1 MSGHYNR
8 PDKPIESKYG
18 LFKVSPAYLNSEVR
32 NTDYQQRENVMKLL
46 KLAFIGGVMTLTA
59 LSASAETFRWASN
72 TDPQTM
78 DPHAVNSAPVL
89 SFLNNIYEGL
99 VRRNQDMS
107 IEGSLAQSWQPL
119 TGENGWRFNLRQ
131 GVTFQDGSPF
141 NSEDVMFSY
150 ERASSEAADVRSWF
164 APVKEVRVVDDY
176 TIDFVTN
183 APNPL
188 FPDSIANFMILDKGW
203 AEANGAELPAR
214 DAENFAT
221 MNVNGTGPFT
231 VVSRDPGIK
240 TVLEPNAGWWGAAE
254 HNITEAIFTPIGNAT
269 TGLAALLSGEIDFI
283 QPIPLQDVAQ
293 VEGRNG
299 FKVLEGEETR
309 VIMFGFGHEHEELLY
324 SSDVTGSNPFQ
335 DARVRQAAA
344 HAIDIA
350 SIDRVLFRGKI
361 EGASQLVPAG
371 ISGYSEANSARP
383 AYDPERAKA
392 LLAEA
397 GYPNGFSFGLKCPN
411 DRYINDE
418 ALCRAAA
425 SMFAAVGLNAEL
437 STGPVRDYWSQL
449 REDAFDMYLL
459 GWSPGTFDM
468 EHPIRFLLSTPNS
481 EKKLGSWNFGGYS
494 NQRVDTLLP
503 SIQQEIDPE
512 KRQAMVDEVVA
523 ITQAEAAYIP
533 LYTQPLIW
541 AAKDNIDLTQRADNF
556 FMLRWVTV
564 N

>member
-1 MSGHYNR
+1 MKH
-8 PDKPIESKYG
+8 
-18 LFKVSPAYLNSEVR
+18 R
-32 NTDYQQRENVMKLL
+32 N
-46 KLAFIGGVMTLTA
+46 LT
-59 LSASAETFRWASN
+59 LSALLASSMLLSAGGASAANFKWASN

-99 VRRNQDMS
+99 VRRNQGMA
-107 IEGSLAQSWQPL
+107 IEGSLAESWEPL
-119 TGENGWRFNLRQ
+119 EGENGWRFNLRKD
-131 GVTFQDGSPF
+131 VTFQNGAAF
-141 NSEDVMFSY
+141 TAEDVMFSY
-150 ERASSEAADVRSWF
+150 QRASDEAADVRSWF
-164 APVKEVRVVDDY
+164 APVSEVRVVDDF
-176 TIDFVTN
+176 TIDFVTK

-188 FPDSIANFMILDKGW
+188 FPDSIANFMILDKDW
-203 AEANGAELPAR
+203 AMDNDAALPAR

-231 VVSRDPGIK
+231 LASRDPGVK
-240 TVLEPNAGWWGAAE
+240 TVLTPNAGWWDTAT
-254 HNITEAIFTPIGNAT
+254 HNVTEATFTPIGNAA
-269 TGLAALLSGEIDFI
+269 TGLAALLSGDIDFI

-293 VEGRNG
+293 VESRDG

-309 VIMFGFGHEHEELLY
+309 VIMFGFGHEHEKLLY
-324 SSDVTGSNPFQ
+324 SKETSDANPFA
-335 DARVRQAAA
+335 DARVRLAAA
-344 HAIDIA
+344 HALDIA

-361 EGASQLVPAG
+361 DGASQLVPAG
-371 ISGYSEANSARP
+371 ISGYSEANSDRP
-383 AYDPERAKA
+383 EYDPEKAKA

-397 GYPNGFSFGLKCPN
+397 GYPDGFSFGLKCPN
-411 DRYINDE
+411 DRSIDVE

-437 STGPVRDYWSQL
+437 STGPVRDYWPQL
-449 REDAFDMYLL
+449 RADDFDMYLL

-468 EHPIRFLLSTPNS
+468 EHPIRFLMSTPNK

-494 NQRVDTLLP
+494 NARVDELLP
-503 SIQQEIDPE
+503 MIQQEIDPG
-512 KRQAMVDEVVA
+512 KRQMMVDEVVA
-523 ITQAEAAYIP
+523 VTQEEVAYIP

-541 AAKDNIDLTQRADNF
+541 AAKDNVDLTQRADNF

>member
-1 MSGHYNR
+1 MRKSVG
-8 PDKPIESKYG
+8 KS
-18 LFKVSPAYLNSEVR
+18 
-32 NTDYQQRENVMKLL
+32 LL
-46 KLAFIGGVMTLTA
+46 LGGALSLTA
-59 LSASAETFRWASN
+59 LSAQAAEFKWASN

-99 VRRNQDMS
+99 VRRGQDMA
-107 IEGSLAQSWQPL
+107 IEPSLATSWEPL
-119 TGENGWRFNLRQ
+119 EDENGWRFHLRE
-131 GVTFQDGSPF
+131 GVSFQNGAAF
-141 NSEDVMFSY
+141 NAEDVMFSY
-150 ERASSEAADVRSWF
+150 QRASDEAADVRSWF
-164 APVKEVRVVDDY
+164 APVTEVRVVDDY
-176 TIDFVTN
+176 TIDFVTS

-188 FPDSIANFMILDKGW
+188 FPSSIANFMILDKDW
-203 AEANGAELPAR
+203 AMNNDAALPAR

-231 VVSRDPGIK
+231 VSSRDPGVK
-240 TVLEPNAGWWGAAE
+240 TVLTPNATWWEEAS
-254 HNITEAIFTPIGNAT
+254 HNVTEATFTSIGNAA

-283 QPIPLQDVAQ
+283 QPIPLQDVDQ
-293 VEGRNG
+293 VESRDGL
-299 FKVLEGEETR
+299 KVLEGEETR
-309 VIMFGFGHEHEELLY
+309 VIMFGFGHEHGALLY
-324 SSDVTGSNPFQ
+324 SSDVTEANPFA
-335 DARVRQAAA
+335 DPKVRLAAA
-344 HAIDIA
+344 HALDLA

-371 ISGYSEANSARP
+371 ISGYSEANGERP
-383 AYDPERAKA
+383 AYDPDKSKE

-397 GYPNGFSFGLKCPN
+397 GYPDGFSFGLKCPN

-437 STGPVRDYWSQL
+437 STGPVRDYWPQL
-449 REDAFDMYLL
+449 REDDFDMYLL

-468 EHPIRFLLSTPNS
+468 EHPIRFLMHSQDD
-481 EKKLGSWNFGGYS
+481 EKKLGSWNFGNYS
-494 NQRVDTLLP
+494 NARVDELLP
-503 SIQQEIDPE
+503 MIQQEIEPE
-512 KRQAMVDEVVA
+512 KRQKLVDEVVA
-523 ITQAEAAYIP
+523 ITQKDVAYIP

-541 AAKDNIDLTQRADNF
+541 AAKENIDLTQRADNF

>member
-1 MSGHYNR
+1 MTFSQLMR
-8 PDKPIESKYG
+8 TS
-18 LFKVSPAYLNSEVR
+18 A
-32 NTDYQQRENVMKLL
+32 
-46 KLAFIGGVMTLTA
+46 LAGVVVLGA
-59 LSASAETFRWASN
+59 SATYAETFRWAST

-78 DPHAVNSAPVL
+78 DPHAVNSTPVL

-99 VRRNQDMS
+99 VRRGRDMS
-107 IEGSLAQSWQPL
+107 IEGSLAESWEPL

-131 GVTFQDGSPF
+131 GVTFADGAAF

-150 ERASSEAADVRSWF
+150 QRASNEAADVRSWF
-164 APVKEVRVVDDY
+164 SPVSEVRVVDEF
-176 TIDFVTN
+176 TIDFITS

-188 FPDSIANFMILDKGW
+188 FPDSIANFMILDKDW
-203 AEANGAELPAR
+203 AMSNDAALPAR

-231 VVSRDPGIK
+231 LQSRDPGVQ
-240 TVLEPNAGWWGAAE
+240 TVLTPNANWWGDVE
-254 HNITEAIFTPIGNAT
+254 HNVTEAVFTPIGNSA

-283 QPIPLQDVAQ
+283 QPIPLQDAAQ
-293 VEGRNG
+293 VEGRDG
-299 FKVLEGEETR
+299 FQVLEGEETR
-309 VIMFGFGHEHEELLY
+309 VIMFGFGHEHDTLLY
-324 SSDVTGSNPFQ
+324 STDVTDVNPFQ
-335 DARVRQAAA
+335 DVRVRQAAA
-344 HAIDIA
+344 HAIDIDA
-350 SIDRVLFRGKI
+350 IDRVIFRGKI
-361 EGASQLVPAG
+361 EAASQLVPAG
-371 ISGYSEANSARP
+371 ISGYSEANSDRP
-383 AYDPERAKA
+383 AYDPDLAKS

-397 GYPNGFSFGLKCPN
+397 GYPDGFSFGLKCTN

-437 STGPVRDYWSQL
+437 STGPVRDYWPQL
-449 REDAFDMYLL
+449 REDDFDMYLL

-468 EHPIRFLLSTPNS
+468 EHPIRFLKHTQDD
-481 EKKLGSWNFGGYS
+481 EKRLGSWNFGNYS
-494 NQRVDTLLP
+494 NARIDELLP
-503 SIQQEIDPE
+503 MIQQEIDPA

-523 ITQAEAAYIP
+523 ISQDEMAYIP

-541 AAKDNIDLTQRADNF
+541 AAKDGVDLVQRADNF